1 MTQSKLNQVSPP
13 NQVLYINHPFNPF
26 LLQICWYIPFFSEF
40 SVKLF
45 AESRFDT
52 VITLETNPLQNDDA
66 ADSIQPST
74 LANYVF
80 FFV

>member
-1 MTQSKLNQVSPP
+1 M
-13 NQVLYINHPFNPF
+13 LYLIT
-26 LLQICWYIPFFSEF
+26 LLILFHFKFVGISPFFSEF

-45 AESRFDT
+45 AENRFDT
-52 VITLETNPLQNDDA
+52 VITLETNPIQSDDA

-80 FFV
+80 FSV